1 MFVFA
6 AGYAGTTANLQIV
19 LNTPKTLLKSCHP
32 KKYLLN
38 IPPPKKSWNRKFQSP
53 QNPSII
59 PVTLN
64 PEYLP
69 PRPGPEV
76 PVILICEM
84 KMETITGNNHR
95 KCES

>member
-6 AGYAGTTANLQIV
+6 AGYAGTTTNLQIV

-69 PRPGPEV
+69 PPALGPRSLSFKYV
-76 PVILICEM
+76 
-84 KMETITGNNHR
+84 K
-95 KCES
+95 

>member
-6 AGYAGTTANLQIV
+6 AGYAGTTTNLQIV

-53 QNPSII
+53 PKSFDH
-59 PVTLN
+59 PRHFESGV
-64 PEYLP
+64 P
-69 PRPGPEV
+69 PPPPALGPRSLSLKYV
-76 PVILICEM
+76 
-84 KMETITGNNHR
+84 K
-95 KCES
+95 